1 MIMKKID
8 LYTDGACSGN
18 PGPGGWGAVL
28 LYNKNEKQ
36 LSGYNKDT
44 TNNRMEM
51 FAVVMGL
58 KELRESCDV
67 TVFTD
72 SAYVH
77 NAFKNGWIDQW
88 QKNNWRTKA
97 KKEVKNIDLW
107 KLLLTAMSRHRVDWV
122 KVKGHSDNKYNNI
135 CDKLA
140 VDEIKNA
147 EKKKV

>member
-1 MIMKKID
+1 MKKID